1 MFCHITENWRG
12 KPLTSREVVINLIG
26 NTTTNKGLTI
36 KALLDE
42 NKYQKGIKISD
53 QELSSVHLEKS
64 EFHGDW
70 NYRIIPQNGLNLSSS
85 SANR

>member
-1 MFCHITENWRG
+1 M
-12 KPLTSREVVINLIG
+12 
-26 NTTTNKGLTI
+26 TI

-42 NKYQKGIKISD
+42 NKYQKSIKISD
-53 QELSSVHLEKS
+53 KELSSVRLEKS

-70 NYRIIPQNGLNLSSS
+70 NYRIVPQNDLNLSSP